1 MVYPHSFTTSSKGI
15 LNCSPLTLVLNLDSL
30 SYTQASVTRLYSNAD
45 APGCSGLIAP
55 RPSAVL
61 SCHLWNQFDSRVGFT
76 CSKHPLADLIIFR
89 DQKVSVICGPTYR
102 RLGWG
107 WLLLQRAAYPRR
119 RRSDWKYFHLRKN
132 SGGSRELIE
141 KRNVGAEEIQ
151 SVKGLQHKCENL
163 ALRSPATMQK
173 PSMVWRC
180 L

>member
-89 DQKVSVICGPTYR
+89 DQKSVLSVVPPI
-102 RLGWG
+102 
-107 WLLLQRAAYPRR
+107 A
-119 RRSDWKYFHLRKN
+119 DWDGDGCF
-132 SGGSRELIE
+132 SRERLTRGGEGLIG
-141 KRNVGAEEIQ
+141 NIFI
-151 SVKGLQHKCENL
+151 
-163 ALRSPATMQK
+163 
-173 PSMVWRC
+173 
-180 L
+180 